1 MNFLADKKGLASGL
15 VYAMFVVICVGI
27 LYMTLGPAVSLIV
40 EMANQFA
47 TEGMIAP
54 IILNTINWTVRFWA
68 WMPILILISVGLYVL
83 RRAIRRSTYSGED
96 EF

>member
-1 MNFLADKKGLASGL
+1 MNFITDTRGLASAL
-15 VYAMFVVICVGI
+15 VYAMFVVIVMAV
-27 LYMTLGPAVSLIV
+27 LYMTLGVGVSLVV

-54 IILNTINWTVRFWA
+54 IILNTINWLFAFWA
-68 WMPILILISVGLYVL
+68 WFPVLVLICVGLYVI
-83 RRAIRRSTYSGED
+83 RRAIRRSAYTGED

>member
-1 MNFLADKKGLASGL
+1 MNFINDEQGLASGL
-15 VYAMFVVICVGI
+15 VYAMFVVVTMAV
-27 LYMTLGPAVSLIV
+27 LYLILGPMVSLVV

-54 IILNTINWTVRFWA
+54 VILHTINWILAFWA
-68 WMPILILISVGLYVL
+68 FFPILILVAVGLFVI
-83 RRAIRRSTYSGED
+83 RRAIRKSAYSGED

>member
-1 MNFLADKKGLASGL
+1 MNFISDKRGLASAL
-15 VYAMFVVICVGI
+15 VYAMFVVIVIGV
-27 LYMTLGPAVSLIV
+27 LYMCLGTAVSLVV

-54 IILNTINWTVRFWA
+54 VILNTINWTFRFWA
-68 WMPILILISVGLYVL
+68 WMPVLILVSVGLYVL
-83 RRAIRRSTYSGED
+83 RRAIRRSTYSSED